1 MKQPMLI
8 TSTARKVGRDT
19 EHSKE
24 PFDRNHR
31 KAYDKA
37 DALVCLNCSN
47 PVDCDSCHNKHIE
60 EKRKK
65 RCQDSTAPLALVS
78 QTPDTSFQ

>member
-8 TSTARKVGRDT
+8 QSAAYKIGRDT

-31 KAYDKA
+31 KAYNKEEA
-37 DALVCLNCSN
+37 IMCLTCEN
-47 PVDCDSCHNKHIE
+47 PVDCDSCHSKHIK
-60 EKRKK
+60 EKRKQRELEREIK
-65 RCQDSTAPLALVS
+65 QSIIG
-78 QTPDTSFQ
+78 